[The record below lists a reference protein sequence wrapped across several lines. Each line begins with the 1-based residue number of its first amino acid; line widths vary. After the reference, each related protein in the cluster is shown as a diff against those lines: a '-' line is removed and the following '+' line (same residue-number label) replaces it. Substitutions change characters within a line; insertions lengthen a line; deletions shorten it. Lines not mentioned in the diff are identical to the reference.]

1 MVNQERC
8 LAVPLLFYNDIKNQ
22 GQIEKWNVGN
32 GRQKGFIFPGRD
44 KAEGYL
50 CFNLG
55 KVAEPGIQSGAE
67 TCSAELPAPESAGQ
81 LLHRSARLS
90 FLIVRIQ
97 ADGRSDG
104 GTGFSYRQT
113 VQENA
118 VIFDSFLDRYRN
130 VLSCQVLSF
139 VENQ

>member
-8 LAVPLLFYNDIKNQ
+8 LAVPLLLHNDIKNQ
-22 GQIEKWNVGN
+22 GQVEKWNVGH
-32 GRQKGFIFPGRD
+32 GRQKCFIFPGRD

-50 CFNLG
+50 RFNLG
-55 KVAEPGIQSGAE
+55 KVADPGIQSGRKHALLR
-67 TCSAELPAPESAGQ
+67 CQLQNLPGNC
-81 LLHRSARLS
+81 LHRSARLS

-97 ADGRSDG
+97 ADGRSYG
-104 GTGFSYRQT
+104 GTGSSYRQT
-113 VQENA
+113 VQGNA

-130 VLSCQVLSF
+130 VLFCQVLSF

>member
-32 GRQKGFIFPGRD
+32 GRQKGFIFPDRD

-55 KVAEPGIQSGAE
+55 GNML
-67 TCSAELPAPESAGQ
+67 C
-81 LLHRSARLS
+81 
-90 FLIVRIQ
+90 
-97 ADGRSDG
+97 
-104 GTGFSYRQT
+104 
-113 VQENA
+113 
-118 VIFDSFLDRYRN
+118 
-130 VLSCQVLSF
+130 
-139 VENQ
+139 